1 MVKKTVISRRD
12 FLRASALTAAGLV
25 AAGCG
30 APATQAPSAA
40 TEAPAAATEA
50 PAAEAPVA
58 EEVTLDVMQ
67 IDEYEGQY
75 EEIWSVY
82 EAQNPGTK
90 INVFPLNEDMAAAHN
105 AKVAGGYLPAIELT
119 TTLQIYADTTNYET
133 FYDLSKLDF
142 PWWDRWTWDVQ
153 NTWSDMFGMSGPR
166 TLEIFQ
172 GIVITWMW
180 RTELMDKR
188 RQDL

>member
-90 INVFPLNEDMAAAHN
+90 INVFPLNEDMAA
-105 AKVAGGYLPAIELT
+105 T
-119 TTLQIYADTTNYET
+119 
-133 FYDLSKLDF
+133 
-142 PWWDRWTWDVQ
+142 
-153 NTWSDMFGMSGPR
+153 
-166 TLEIFQ
+166 
-172 GIVITWMW
+172 
-180 RTELMDKR
+180 R
-188 RQDL
+188 RFMT